1 MAHLLHDRR
10 CLRHVFLWQ
19 SRTAKLSYAKKH
31 KPEIPC
37 WAESPPS
44 ISRRVEGLR
53 PPKERAQQCPHKVS
67 STISSVC
74 LHRTAQVYEQLFS
87 LRVALYTASGAAIR
101 NPRPCILS
109 SCSFPIFASAAGVA
123 WKPATLGPFSEKAPS
138 MTEISPSARTAEAVP
153 QYAPPQQPA
162 CPANPIP

>member
-1 MAHLLHDRR
+1 MAHLLHNRE
-10 CLRHVFLWQ
+10 CLRHFF
-19 SRTAKLSYAKKH
+19 SGS
-31 KPEIPC
+31 PEQQNC
-37 WAESPPS
+37 HMQKNT
-44 ISRRVEGLR
+44 SRRSPAGR
-53 PPKERAQQCPHKVS
+53 NPRHQYPGGWRDSARRKRAQQCPHKVS